1 MLDRVVGGPIDPE
14 PYIRYLESKFGSAV
28 AA

>member
-1 MLDRVVGGPIDPE
+1 VGGPIDPE